1 VAFRLGVVGQPRSD
15 EADVV
20 RRAPAGEA
28 VASSSTRATAPPR
41 VKIGM
46 ADSGEVMAAA
56 CPTITSIALSVSGGS
71 FHAFQ

>member
-1 VAFRLGVVGQPRSD
+1 
-15 EADVV
+15 
-20 RRAPAGEA
+20 
-28 VASSSTRATAPPR
+28 